1 MKAVENK
8 EMRGSFDSWQNDV
21 ISIMRETYVKYITG
35 SYVSKE
41 GKILCE
47 VKSKLILNGKTFNE
61 GDYVMV
67 GLNKALALR
76 LAGYVKPCEVNS

>member
-67 GLNKALALR
+67 GL
-76 LAGYVKPCEVNS
+76 